1 MGIKF
6 QRAKI
11 IETTDSNGTRQTSVQ
26 TYSDSD
32 HPVPMPIMGTIR
44 VIDEGK
50 ASKVNVP
57 YSETY
62 STAGGLRVNYKTVWV
77 PIGQEG
83 WTVKIQCRLKYKP
96 LNAESEYDP
105 SYDEIYNWQ
114 SVDPGQLLQVES
126 NQCDELGQHD
136 TDRAAYKRLDP
147 LSLWYVDK
155 ILIQSISG
163 VQEMAQMEMSL
174 VRCWLA

>member
-1 MGIKF
+1 MGLKF

-11 IETTDSNGTRQTSVQ
+11 FETIDSNGTRHTSVQ

-32 HPVPMPIMGTIR
+32 HPVLMPILGTLRI
-44 VIDEGK
+44 IDEGK
-50 ASKVNVP
+50 ANKMNVP
-57 YSETY
+57 YNETA
-62 STAGGLRVNYKTVWV
+62 STAGGGLRVNYKTVWV

-96 LNAESEYDP
+96 P

-114 SVDPGQLLQVES
+114 SVDPGQILQVES

-136 TDRAAYKRLDP
+136 TNRAAYKRLEP
-147 LSLWYVDK
+147 LTLWYVDK
-155 ILIQSISG
+155 ILIQSING